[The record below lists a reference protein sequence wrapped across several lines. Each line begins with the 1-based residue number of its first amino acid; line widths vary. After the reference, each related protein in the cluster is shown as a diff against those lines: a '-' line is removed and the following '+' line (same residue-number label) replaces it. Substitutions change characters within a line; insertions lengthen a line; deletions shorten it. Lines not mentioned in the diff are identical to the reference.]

1 MRQGGEGERARGRA
15 APVREVKEVEEEEEE
30 EDGRRGGRAS
40 GGGEG
45 RARGGGGGGR
55 VQTQSVQI
63 GNVAPTSSP
72 AEVLNRA

>member
-1 MRQGGEGERARGRA
+1 M
-15 APVREVKEVEEEEEE
+15 REVKEEEEE
-30 EDGRRGGRAS
+30 EDGGRGGRAS
-40 GGGEG
+40 GGGGG
-45 RARGGGGGGR
+45 RGGGGR